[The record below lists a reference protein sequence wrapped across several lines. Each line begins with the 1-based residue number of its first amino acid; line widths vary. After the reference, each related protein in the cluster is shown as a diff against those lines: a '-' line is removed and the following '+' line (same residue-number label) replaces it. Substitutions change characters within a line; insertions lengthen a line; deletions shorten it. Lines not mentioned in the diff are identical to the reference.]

1 MDILKAEKETDML
14 FYKCAHCGNFITFL
28 TEKAAATPMC
38 CGAKMEEIIANTVD
52 AAKEKHVPEVSITG
66 NLVNVKVGAVA
77 HPMLDAHYIQF
88 IILETKNGYQKKDL
102 KPGQEPVAE
111 FLVTPGDEP
120 VAVYEYCNLH
130 GLWKKEV

>member
-1 MDILKAEKETDML
+1 ML
-14 FYKCAHCGNFITFL
+14 FYKCPHCGNFVTFL

-38 CGAKMEEIIANTVD
+38 CGVKMEEIVANTVD

-77 HPMLDAHYIQF
+77 HPMMDAHYIQF
-88 IILETKNGYQKKDL
+88 IIVETKSGYQKKDL
-102 KPGQEPVAE
+102 KPGQEPMAE
-111 FLVTPGDEP
+111 FLIAPGDEP